1 MIALRT
7 PPRAGFLLP
16 DLHAR
21 IITVALLALLALQK
35 PLMKV
40 VGGDVH
46 ERSKKAAIESGR
58 RSAIL

>member
-46 ERSKKAAIESGR
+46 
-58 RSAIL
+58 

>member
-21 IITVALLALLALQK
+21 IITAALLALQK

-46 ERSKKAAIESGR
+46 
-58 RSAIL
+58 